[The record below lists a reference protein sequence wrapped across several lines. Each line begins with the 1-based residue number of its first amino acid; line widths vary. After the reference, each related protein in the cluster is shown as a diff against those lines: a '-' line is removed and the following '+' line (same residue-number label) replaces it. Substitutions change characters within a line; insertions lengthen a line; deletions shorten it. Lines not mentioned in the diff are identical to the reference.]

1 VLGDGRVVL
10 VLDGDELIQL
20 AARGVAHAEGN
31 IDERR
36 AVS

>member
-20 AARGVAHAEGN
+20 AARGIGQPEPHQQ
-31 IDERR
+31 R
-36 AVS
+36 AAS